1 MEDHLP
7 RTSQILQVQ
16 RRGLVFKRLMVPLD
30 GTRRS
35 ASIVPLAVQI
45 ALGFGC
51 SVRLLSVIDTR
62 SGETGAIVPK
72 EGVGKLAEAEV
83 YQADEYLRTIAPR
96 FEDHGIPTSVEV
108 RVGDPVKEI
117 LNASDEFGCDI
128 ITMATRS
135 RRNLGRLVFGSVAD
149 AVVRDSRVPVLLY
162 RVAP

>member
-1 MEDHLP
+1 MTCRKLVRDS
-7 RTSQILQVQ
+7 RRK
-16 RRGLVFKRLMVPLD
+16 RRGLVFKRLLVPLD

-51 SVRLLSVIDTR
+51 NVRLLSVIDTR
-62 SGETGAIVPK
+62 GGETGAIVPK
-72 EGVGKLAEAEV
+72 GGVGKLVEGEV

-96 FEDHGIPTSVEV
+96 FEDHGISTSVEV

-117 LNASDEFGCDI
+117 MNTADEFGCDI

-149 AVVRDSRVPVLLY
+149 AVVRDARVPVLLY
-162 RVAP
+162 RVAA

>member
-1 MEDHLP
+1 MTCRKLVRHS
-7 RTSQILQVQ
+7 RRK

-45 ALGFGC
+45 ALGFNC
-51 SVRLLSVIDTR
+51 SVRLLSVVDTR

-72 EGVGKLAEAEV
+72 GGVGKLVEGEV
-83 YQADEYLRTIAPR
+83 YQAEEYLKTIAPR
-96 FEDHGIPTSVEV
+96 FEGHGILTSVEV
-108 RVGDPVKEI
+108 RIGDPVREI
-117 LNASDEFGCDI
+117 LTASDEFGCDM

-149 AVVRDSRVPVLLY
+149 AVVRESRMPVLLY
-162 RVAP
+162 RVAA